1 MLRLA
6 AQPYLMFAESI
17 KTFGWWKK
25 VYVTLFGKKFITV
38 DKMLDGNTRIDNICT
53 IEFREMRNG
62 DMYVMSE
69 KYEQVKY

>member
-1 MLRLA
+1 
-6 AQPYLMFAESI
+6 MFAESI
-17 KTFGWWKK
+17 QTFGWWKK
-25 VYVTLFGKKFITV
+25 MYVTLFGKKFITG

>member
-25 VYVTLFGKKFITV
+25 IYVTHFCIKFLTF
-38 DKMLDGNTRIDNICT
+38 DKLLDGNNRIDNVCT

-62 DMYVMSE
+62 DMYVMKE
-69 KYEQVKY
+69 KYEQMKY

>member
-6 AQPYLMFAESI
+6 GQPYLMFAESI

-25 VYVTLFGKKFITV
+25 IYVTLFGKKFITV
-38 DKMLDGNTRIDNICT
+38 DKMLDGNTRIDTVCT

-62 DMYVMSE
+62 DMYVMKE
-69 KYEQVKY
+69 KYEQIKY